1 MGAEN
6 IIGIQVHH
14 CQRRKGRRAFYYS
27 GKWPGWDEGS
37 TLLCIQEGR
46 AVFNIWGKTFT
57 AGKNDIV
64 LWDPGGLKELRPY
77 PDTPVSYYA
86 MTFDLYTLSGEAAN
100 VLRLGLPSLI
110 RGRQPRIVWALIK
123 EIYAIYDKKRRYYMN
138 ECAILGLKLM
148 RTLHE
153 TCAGR
158 HVRFEDP
165 GPFMD
170 NRIRETLTYIAENYK
185 TKLKV
190 KTLAARAGLQPAHY
204 TRLFR
209 KIMGATPYQYLLN
222 RKIEK
227 AMDFIR
233 LHDDDPPAVSL
244 EFGFHDYAHF
254 YRTFRQRAGMS
265 PSQYMKRFKKK

>member
-1 MGAEN
+1 
-6 IIGIQVHH
+6 
-14 CQRRKGRRAFYYS
+14 
-27 GKWPGWDEGS
+27 
-37 TLLCIQEGR
+37 
-46 AVFNIWGKTFT
+46 
-57 AGKNDIV
+57 
-64 LWDPGGLKELRPY
+64 
-77 PDTPVSYYA
+77 
-86 MTFDLYTLSGEAAN
+86 
-100 VLRLGLPSLI
+100 
-110 RGRQPRIVWALIK
+110 
-123 EIYAIYDKKRRYYMN
+123 MN

-158 HVRFEDP
+158 HAGFEDP

-170 NRIRETLTYIAENYK
+170 KRVRETLTYIAENYK

-227 AMDFIR
+227 AMDFLR
-233 LHDDDPPAVSL
+233 LHEDDPPAVSL

-254 YRTFRQRAGMS
+254 YRTFKRITGMT
-265 PSQYMKRFKKK
+265 PSAYAKDARHK